1 MRVVLVAP
9 GFPTS
14 LDDHH
19 KPFLADH
26 ANALA
31 YASAD
36 VTVVCPAHP
45 DAPRR
50 HHVGNV
56 EVVRVRF
63 GPRAVEARVAKGESY
78 RVFAG
83 LSALWVIPMIAAL
96 LRETARQLGRRVDPD
111 GPCVAHGHW
120 WFPCGLVAVAA
131 TLFVRRAASVVHIH
145 GSDAAV
151 TTNPVHRWLARR
163 VLSGADAI
171 ATVSDD
177 LAAWASSLTSHT
189 KPGPRIELAPMPV
202 GAHRFEDLGPPP
214 PDGPVVGVGRLMAEK
229 GFDILIEAVAT
240 LPAADRPDVVLV
252 GDGPDRTTLAA
263 LADRRDVTVHF
274 TGALAPSEVTNWY
287 RAARIVCIPSRRE
300 GFGMVAAEALLA
312 ERPVVA
318 TAVGGAPTLIT
329 DNVNGYLTPPDDICG
344 LADALK
350 AALAHTNIDAVS
362 GRSVAEALG
371 PVAPQAHASA
381 LLQLY
386 SSL

>member
-31 YASAD
+31 DAGAD

-45 DAPRR
+45 DAPAR

-63 GPRAVEARVAKGESY
+63 GPRAVEALVAKGESY

-96 LRETARQLGRRVDPD
+96 WRETVRQLGRRAGPD

-131 TLFVRRAASVVHIH
+131 APFVRRAAGVVHVH

-163 VLSGADAI
+163 VLLRADAV

-177 LAAWASSLTSHT
+177 LAAWASSLTSRA
-189 KPGPRIELAPMPV
+189 KPGPRIECVSMPV
-202 GAHRFEDLGPPP
+202 GVHRFEDLGPPP

-229 GFDILIEAVAT
+229 GFDVLIEAVAT

-252 GDGPDRTTLAA
+252 GDGPDRTLLEA
-263 LADRRDVTVHF
+263 LALRRHVTVQF
-274 TGALAPSEVTNWY
+274 AGAVAPGDVGEWY
-287 RAARIVCIPSRRE
+287 RRARLVCVPSRRE

-312 ERPVVA
+312 NRPVVA
-318 TAVGGAPTLIT
+318 TAVGGAPSLIT
-329 DNVNGYLTPPDDICG
+329 DGTNGLLVPPGDPE
-344 LADALK
+344 
-350 AALAHTNIDAVS
+350 ALAGALTQVLRSDADLS
-362 GRSVAEALG
+362 TPSTDT
-371 PVAPQAHASA
+371 VAPFSPLAHAA
-381 LLQLY
+381 TLLEIYATLTN
-386 SSL
+386 S